1 MYTQHITALLNNTAS
16 LVYDVYERRP
26 GKYQLIVPILHEDG
40 DMLDIYLQDSPLSDD
55 YVRVCDY
62 GLTLM
67 RLSYT
72 FDLTTDSQQRIF
84 DSILV
89 NNKPRPT
96 KRAPRWRCILTAI
109 LPQDRREYGSV
120 FRAGYRPDGGLPM
133 G

>member
-1 MYTQHITALLNNTAS
+1 MNAQHITALLNNTAS
-16 LVYDVYERRP
+16 SVYDVYERRP
-26 GKYQLIVPILHEDG
+26 GKYQLIVPIRHDDG
-40 DMLDIYLQDSPLSDD
+40 DMLDIYLQDSPLGEG

-89 NNKPRPT
+89 NNGVANDDGNLYLDVPAVRLNDG
-96 KRAPRWRCILTAI
+96 ILQFASCVQKVCDLRYWNQT
-109 LPQDRREYGSV
+109 Q
-120 FRAGYRPDGGLPM
+120 
-133 G
+133 